1 MSRPR
6 LSPRKTPR
14 QHRSRATVEAL
25 LEATTDILIRDG
37 YAKLTTNRIAERA
50 GVNIASLYQYFPGKD
65 AIVAELRRR
74 HGDDQRAAL
83 RQVLA
88 ESTAGEVESTIRALV
103 SVGVAGHALA
113 PRLHRVFTEEMP
125 ALEYREVAAIDA
137 PIFEA
142 MRGFLRAAD
151 VDVRDIDLALWMI
164 ATASGAVL
172 HRAAVER
179 PEDLSSGVIAEEL
192 VRLLCGYLGR
202 RAGSRRRTSKRT
214 TRVRSGPKSVSH
226 VHHPDVASEIIEY
239 EDHSVARNDRR
250 RTGQHRRHEQLAK

>member
-1 MSRPR
+1 MRKPR

-14 QHRSRATVEAL
+14 QERSRATVEAL
-25 LEATTDILIRDG
+25 LEATTDILLRHG

-74 HGDDQRAAL
+74 HGAEQRAAL

-88 ESTAGEVESTIRALV
+88 ERRAGELESTIRTLV
-103 SVGVAGHALA
+103 SVGVSGHGQA
-113 PRLHRVFTEEMP
+113 PRLHRVFTEEIP
-125 ALEYREVAAIDA
+125 ALGFRDIAAIDA

-142 MRGFLRAAD
+142 MRRFLQDAA
-151 VDVRDIDLALWMI
+151 VDVRDMELALWMI

-172 HRAAVER
+172 HRAAIER

-192 VRLLCGYLGR
+192 TTLLCRYLR
-202 RAGSRRRTSKRT
+202 TPARA
-214 TRVRSGPKSVSH
+214 
-226 VHHPDVASEIIEY
+226 
-239 EDHSVARNDRR
+239 
-250 RTGQHRRHEQLAK
+250 RRHRKG